1 MYKRSILKNRNIPIV
16 RPGRPS
22 ESTTCTQVE
31 GKQKLPGEEEDAGL
45 GKKIL
50 ALVKFTGVGRPLPE
64 FGEDNKSIS
73 VDVLGAFELQP
84 ALI

>member
-22 ESTTCTQVE
+22 ESTTGTQVE
-31 GKQKLPGEEEDAGL
+31 GKQKHPGEEEDSGL
-45 GKKIL
+45 GYKIL
-50 ALVKFTGVGRPLPE
+50 ALVKFTRVGRPILE
-64 FGEDNKSIS
+64 FREDNKSIT
-73 VDVLGAFELQP
+73 VDVLGAFQLQP